1 MGSYELDD
9 VEEDVSLT
17 DELVVL
23 EASPT
28 ESAAVW
34 ERDASS
40 DEVV

>member
-1 MGSYELDD
+1 MDSSELED
-9 VEEDVSLT
+9 VEEDVSLA
-17 DELVVL
+17 DEPGVL
-23 EASPT
+23 EVSPT